1 MVVPKGRNLA
11 ALRTLTEM
19 AGLLWL
25 RVAGTAATN
34 ARTIQ
39 DKAEARPRK
48 ALKALEALEDVQEG
62 VVASPAMVSIVLL
75 TKTFLMGYVQV
86 LDARM
91 STPARAM
98 EAAQPPGRLAGARVQ
113 VCMTKQD
120 EVAPLAADPP

>member
-1 MVVPKGRNLA
+1 MA

-25 RVAGTAATN
+25 PVAGTAATN

-75 TKTFLMGYVQV
+75 TKTFLTGYMQV

-91 STPARAM
+91 STPVRAM
-98 EAAQPPGRLAGARVQ
+98 EAAQPRGRLADAQVQ
-113 VCMTKQD
+113 VSVTKQD
-120 EVAPLAADPP
+120 GVAPLVADPP